1 MYGYNP
7 LAIEQLHQARITEL
21 RKDATAARRARVGRT
36 VAAEPPPRS
45 APPTEDRAQSTV

>member
-21 RKDATAARRARVGRT
+21 RKDAAAARQARVGR
-36 VAAEPPPRS
+36 RS
-45 APPTEDRAQSTV
+45 WRNRHHGRLAS

>member
-21 RKDATAARRARVGRT
+21 RNDATAARRARIGR
-36 VAAEPPPRS
+36 RS
-45 APPTEDRAQSTV
+45 WRSRHQGRLAS

>member
-21 RKDATAARRARVGRT
+21 RRNASASRAARLRRRARRARNQGL
-36 VAAEPPPRS
+36 PS
-45 APPTEDRAQSTV
+45 N